1 MFRFL
6 AKAVLYIAPIV
17 VGAVSAKFS
26 FFKEIVIPIGCEMVA
41 RAI

>member
-6 AKAVLYIAPIV
+6 IKAALYVAPII

-26 FFKEIVIPIGCEMVA
+26 FFKEIILPIGCEAIA